1 MRTVEEMKNLT
12 QNLISSY
19 DSQVDAIGAIIDN
32 TYQVLDDFKD
42 KRVILNHTLKE
53 TLASGQ
59 SLRKKDFDGMM
70 KGILLNQQEKEKE
83 VKQSLKKF
91 MEEQKRRAGE
101 LKDALTKGEVE
112 GMRKAQT
119 GIEKGVAEVK
129 GLLKEYEKQQ
139 KELAEELKKLL
150 TKGKDLKIRDLK
162 DALRNLQNLTKEK
175 EVKRMGLSNVT
186 AGIKNL
192 TQDMVTSQ
200 TNRAVAQAERIASV
214 ETLSKETEGMLENFQ
229 EEHADRKEEINGM
242 LENFKGDLHKE
253 VHQFMKGVHHF
264 MKGIHSDNVQQNNEV
279 SDLLGGFQEDMEAVR
294 TENMQRRREVNRLLH
309 DIRKEMESFR
319 KDSKERHDD
328 VREVAAAVK
337 SMWATMARARGSAKR
352 ASSRNLAETKPT
364 RRKKSRRT
372 GNVRIK

>member
-1 MRTVEEMKNLT
+1 MRTVEEMRNLT

-42 KRVILNHTLKE
+42 KRVILSHTLKE

-129 GLLKEYEKQQ
+129 GLLKEYDEQQ
-139 KELAEELKKLL
+139 KELAEELRKLL

-162 DALRNLQNLTKEK
+162 DALRNLQNLTREK

-200 TNRAVAQAERIASV
+200 TNRAVAQTERIASV

-229 EEHADRKEEINGM
+229 EEHADRKAEINGM

-264 MKGIHSDNVQQNNEV
+264 MKGIHTDNIQQSNEV
-279 SDLLGGFQEDMEAVR
+279 SDLLGGFQEDMKAVR
-294 TENMQRRREVNRLLH
+294 MENTQRRREVNRLLH

-319 KDSKERHDD
+319 KESKERHDD

-352 ASSRNLAETKPT
+352 ASSRNLAETRPT
-364 RRKKSRRT
+364 RRKKSRRA
-372 GNVRIK
+372 GSVRIK